1 LSRVGERQ
9 PIQLQ
14 QDIKKEFDQLHSELR
29 ATLHEPELTQ
39 SACVG
44 YLIRHYRENSQRQQV

>member
-1 LSRVGERQ
+1 LSRTGERQ

-14 QDIKKEFDQLHSELR
+14 PSVKKDFDEIHGELR